1 MTIKNIYQ
9 DLDLDDQDFKQD
21 YIIFHN
27 IYNTTAATAVECTTY
42 DSYTKSIFRS
52 KKYIY
57 IFYQTAH
64 QTRDKRQVQY
74 DTKRYQVL
82 PVW

>member
-52 KKYIY
+52 KKYIWVENISDHSKIGQKRNFSS
-57 IFYQTAH
+57 IFSMKPIY
-64 QTRDKRQVQY
+64 Y
-74 DTKRYQVL
+74 
-82 PVW
+82 